1 MKQAISNLFIS
12 ERNHSD
18 DEFLINKTTRFGKPD
33 RLRKSKSVIRLIS
46 LLFVLLFVSSFSYG
60 QLNINH
66 YIRVGQTRIQIG
78 NYVGAIENF
87 NIVIKFKPQLP
98 ESYYY
103 RAVAKHQLEDF
114 RGAIRDYDKA
124 IDIKPY
130 YPDAFM
136 HRGLA
141 YLELKEYD
149 KALEDYDKALELDP
163 NNEAIYNNRGIA
175 KLSLKDVDGAIADY
189 DKALK
194 INPNFINAFV
204 NRSNANILKG
214 DIREGIRDLNRAI
227 IIRPHYANAYLLRG
241 LARFGLED
249 YAAALRDFDQT
260 IKLDPQNA
268 YAYNNR
274 GIVKQKLE
282 DYQGAI
288 MDYDLAL
295 EINPT
300 LPNAYFNRGIAKEIL
315 EIAGYE
321 HDYEV
326 AAKLDPSLNIRQRMI
341 EEDALAQNQQQTQQQ
356 QQGTQTGQQQAG
368 SVQQQN
374 SSTNKQQAQNTQQKT
389 PAQTPNRPNTQQ
401 KQEETKEQRDRR
413 RFRLSLA
420 DTRNLPTD
428 EDVEVEDGRIQNR
441 NIIIELQDLF
451 VISSYSQHSINYER
465 MQYYNMALEELNRFN
480 NYTPTLTITNIE
492 MTRFVDY
499 FRNNILYFNEKI
511 KINEAPENYLSR
523 GIFKFMVNEY
533 NEAMEDFDKAI
544 SLDEKNTLA
553 HFSRAN
559 CRTKMVELLESLP
572 DFSEDLT
579 VPVGSNVNREQD
591 KGLEFVT
598 EYESILDDY
607 QVCVFLRPNFP
618 FAYYNKAYILC
629 KLDRYEEAIRN
640 LDKAIE
646 LQPDFAE
653 AYYNRGLTKIYLDD
667 VDGGAMDLSKAGE
680 FGIQEAY
687 NVIKRYCN

>member
-1 MKQAISNLFIS
+1 MKENLRNFFDIQDYTTHSFPVSANNKARETRRMKNLKYMKIKLSILLLLISNLA
-12 ERNHSD
+12 
-18 DEFLINKTTRFGKPD
+18 
-33 RLRKSKSVIRLIS
+33 
-46 LLFVLLFVSSFSYG
+46 FS
-60 QLNINH
+60 QLNISH

-98 ESYYY
+98 EPYYY
-103 RAVAKHQLEDF
+103 RGVAKHQLEDF
-114 RGAIRDYDKA
+114 RGAIRDYNQA
-124 IDIKPY
+124 ISIKPY
-130 YPDAFM
+130 YPNAFM

-149 KALEDYDKALELDP
+149 KALADYDKALELDP
-163 NNEAIYNNRGIA
+163 DNAAIYNNRGIV
-175 KLSLKDVDGAIADY
+175 KLSLKDIEGAIADY
-189 DKALK
+189 DKALE
-194 INPNFINAFV
+194 INPNFINSFI

-214 DIREGIRDLNRAI
+214 DIKEAIRDLNRAI
-227 IIRPHYANAYLLRG
+227 IIRPHYAAAYLLRG
-241 LARFGLED
+241 LARFELED

-282 DYQGAI
+282 DYRGAI

-295 EINPT
+295 DINPT

-315 EIAGYE
+315 EIPGYE

-326 AAKLDPSLNIRQRMI
+326 AAKLDPRLNIRQRML
-341 EEDALAQNQQQTQQQ
+341 EDDTLAQQQQPTQNTKTQQQQTQST
-356 QQGTQTGQQQAG
+356 QGQ
-368 SVQQQN
+368 
-374 SSTNKQQAQNTQQKT
+374 SSNTLAQQQAQNTQQKP
-389 PAQTPNRPNTQQ
+389 PAQTPKRPNTQQ
-401 KQEETKEQRDRR
+401 RQEDTQEQRDRR

-428 EDVEVEDGRIQNR
+428 GEEEIEDGRIQNR
-441 NIIIELQDLF
+441 NIIIELQDIF
-451 VISSYSQHSINYER
+451 VISSYSKNSVDYER
-465 MQYYNMALEELNRFN
+465 LQYYNLALEELNSFN
-480 NYTPTLTITNIE
+480 NYTPTMTISNIE
-492 MTRFVDY
+492 SPKFVDY

-511 KINEAPENYLSR
+511 KTNQVAENYLSR
-523 GIFKFMVNEY
+523 GIFKFLVNEY
-533 NEAMEDFDKAI
+533 SEAMEDFNQAI
-544 SLDEKNTLA
+544 SLDEENTLA

-572 DFSEDLT
+572 DFSEEITIPL
-579 VPVGSNVNREQD
+579 GSSAQTQPKEQSP
-591 KGLEFVT
+591 EFISD
-598 EYESILDDY
+598 YENILDEY
-607 QVCVFLRPNFP
+607 QVCIHINPKFP

-629 KLDRYEEAIRN
+629 KLDRYREAIRN
-640 LDKAIE
+640 LDQAIE

-653 AYYNRGLTKIYLDD
+653 AYFNRGLTKIYLDD
-667 VDGGAMDLSKAGE
+667 VEGGAIDLSKAGE
-680 FGIQEAY
+680 LGIEDAY